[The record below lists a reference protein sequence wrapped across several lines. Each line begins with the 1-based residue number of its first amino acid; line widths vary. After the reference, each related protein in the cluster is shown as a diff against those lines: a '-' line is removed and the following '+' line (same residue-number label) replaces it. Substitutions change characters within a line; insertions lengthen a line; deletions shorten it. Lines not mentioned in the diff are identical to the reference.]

1 MMPTRVTQFL
11 RIGATL
17 AFVAAAIALSWAMW
31 REYMGTPWTR
41 DGVVRSYVV
50 TMAPQVPGQIV
61 DVAAR
66 DNQFVRK
73 GDVLVSIDPTNYR
86 IAVELAEAAVKQAE
100 VNAQNANIQSDRRA
114 RLSAEAVSKEEQQT
128 FATRALANQAQY
140 QQAIANLNQARVN
153 LERTQIRSPVDG
165 WVTNLLVQLGDYA
178 NTGVNVVSVVDAH
191 SFWVDAYFEEPQLA
205 RIREGAPVR
214 MKLMGYDELM
224 LGHVE
229 SVARGI
235 NVANARPDQLGL
247 AIVNPIFTWV
257 RLAQRVPVRVR
268 ISQVPAGVRLVAG
281 LTVTV
286 EVGETPPDRNR
297 RHELPGVP

>member
-1 MMPTRVTQFL
+1 MMPTRFTQL
-11 RIGATL
+11 VRIGATL
-17 AFVAAAIALSWAMW
+17 VVVAVAAGLSWAMW

-50 TMAPQVPGQIV
+50 TMAPQVAGQIV
-61 DVAAR
+61 NVAAR
-66 DNQFVRK
+66 DNQFVHK
-73 GDVLVSIDPTNYR
+73 GDVLVTIDPTNYR

-100 VNAQNANIQSDRRA
+100 VNAQNANTQSDRRA

-128 FATRALANQAQY
+128 NL
-140 QQAIANLNQARVN
+140 QQAKIN

-178 NTGVNVVSVVDAH
+178 TTGVNVVSVVDAN

-205 RIREGAPVR
+205 RIRDGAPVR
-214 MKLMGYDELM
+214 MQLMGYDKLM
-224 LGHVE
+224 LGEVE

-235 NVANARPDQLGL
+235 NVANAKPDQLGL

-257 RLAQRVPVRVR
+257 RLAQRVPVRIR
-268 ISQVPAGVRLVAG
+268 ISHVPQGVRLVAG

-286 EVGETPPDRNR
+286 EVESAPPDRDQR
-297 RHELPGVP
+297 DGSK

>member
-1 MMPTRVTQFL
+1 MMPARFTQFV
-11 RIGATL
+11 RIAVTL
-17 AFVAAAIALSWAMW
+17 VVVAVAVGLSWAMW

-61 DVAAR
+61 AVAAR
-66 DNQFVRK
+66 DNQFVHK
-73 GDVLVSIDPTNYR
+73 GDVLVTIDPTNYR

-100 VNAQNANIQSDRRA
+100 VMAQNANVQSDRRA

-140 QQAIANLNQARVN
+140 QQAVASHQQAQVN

-178 NTGVNVVSVVDAH
+178 NTGVNVLSVVDAN

-214 MKLMGYDELM
+214 MKLMGYDEPM
-224 LGHVE
+224 LGEVE

-268 ISQVPAGVRLVAG
+268 ISRVPQGVRLVAG

-286 EVGETPPDRNR
+286 EVESTPPGHDRR
-297 RHELPGVP
+297 D

>member
-1 MMPTRVTQFL
+1 MMPTRFTQL
-11 RIGATL
+11 VRIGATL
-17 AFVAAAIALSWAMW
+17 VVVAVAAGLSWAMW

-50 TMAPQVPGQIV
+50 TMAPQVAGQIV
-61 DVAAR
+61 NVAAR
-66 DNQFVRK
+66 DNQFVHK
-73 GDVLVSIDPTNYR
+73 GDVLVTIDPTNYR

-100 VNAQNANIQSDRRA
+100 VNAQNANTQSDRRA

-140 QQAIANLNQARVN
+140 QQAIANLQQAKIN

-178 NTGVNVVSVVDAH
+178 TTGVNVVSVVDAN

-205 RIREGAPVR
+205 RIRDGAPVR
-214 MKLMGYDELM
+214 MQLMGYDKLM
-224 LGHVE
+224 LGEVE

-235 NVANARPDQLGL
+235 NVANAKPDQLGL

-257 RLAQRVPVRVR
+257 RLAQRVPVRIR
-268 ISQVPAGVRLVAG
+268 ISHVPQGVRLVAG

-286 EVGETPPDRNR
+286 EVESAPPDRDQR
-297 RHELPGVP
+297 DGSK

>member
-1 MMPTRVTQFL
+1 MMSARLTQL
-11 RIGATL
+11 VRIAVTL
-17 AFVAAAIALSWAMW
+17 AVVAVAVGLTWAMW

-61 DVAAR
+61 AVAAR
-66 DNQFVRK
+66 DNQFVHK
-73 GDVLVSIDPTNYR
+73 GDVLVTIDPTNYR
-86 IAVELAEAAVKQAE
+86 IAMELAEAAVKQAE
-100 VNAQNANIQSDRRA
+100 VMAQNANVQSDRRA

-140 QQAIANLNQARVN
+140 QQAVASHQQAQVN

-178 NTGVNVVSVVDAH
+178 NTGVNVLSVVDAN

-214 MKLMGYDELM
+214 MRLMGYDELM
-224 LGHVE
+224 LGEVE

-268 ISQVPAGVRLVAG
+268 ISHVPQGVRLVAG

-286 EVGETPPDRNR
+286 EVESTPPGHDRR
-297 RHELPGVP
+297 D

>member
-1 MMPTRVTQFL
+1 MMPARFTQLVRIAVTL
-11 RIGATL
+11 VV
-17 AFVAAAIALSWAMW
+17 VAVAVGLSWAMW

-61 DVAAR
+61 AVAAW
-66 DNQFVRK
+66 DNQFVHK
-73 GDVLVSIDPTNYR
+73 GDVLVTIDPTNYR

-100 VNAQNANIQSDRRA
+100 VMAQNANVQSDRRA

-140 QQAIANLNQARVN
+140 QQAVASHQQAQVN

-178 NTGVNVVSVVDAH
+178 NTGVNVLSVVDAN

-224 LGHVE
+224 LGEVE

-268 ISQVPAGVRLVAG
+268 ISHVPQGVRLVAG

-286 EVGETPPDRNR
+286 EVESPPAGHDRR
-297 RHELPGVP
+297 D

>member
-1 MMPTRVTQFL
+1 MSARVAHL
-11 RIGATL
+11 VRIAVTL
-17 AFVAAAIALSWAMW
+17 VVVAVAVGLSWAMW

-50 TMAPQVPGQIV
+50 TMAPQVPGEIV
-61 DVAAR
+61 SVAAR

-73 GDVLVSIDPTNYR
+73 GDVLVTIDPTNYR

-100 VNAQNANIQSDRRA
+100 VNAQNANVQSDRRA
-114 RLSAEAVSKEEQQT
+114 RLSAEAVSKEEQQN

-140 QQAIANLNQARVN
+140 QQAVANRQQAKVN
-153 LERTQIRSPVDG
+153 LARTQIRSPVDG

-178 NTGVNVVSVVDAH
+178 NTGVNVLSVVDGN

-224 LGHVE
+224 LGEVE

-235 NVANARPDQLGL
+235 NVGNARPDQLGL

-268 ISQVPAGVRLVAG
+268 LSHVPEGVRLVAG

-286 EVGETPPDRNR
+286 EVGEVPPDRHQR
-297 RHELPGVP
+297 P

>member
-1 MMPTRVTQFL
+1 MMPARFTQFV
-11 RIGATL
+11 RIAVTL
-17 AFVAAAIALSWAMW
+17 VVVAVAVGLSWAMW

-61 DVAAR
+61 AVAAR
-66 DNQFVRK
+66 DNQFVHK
-73 GDVLVSIDPTNYR
+73 GDVLVTIDPTNYR

-100 VNAQNANIQSDRRA
+100 VMAQNANVQSDRRA

-140 QQAIANLNQARVN
+140 QQAVASHQQAQVN

-178 NTGVNVVSVVDAH
+178 NTGVNVLSVVDAN

-214 MKLMGYDELM
+214 MKLMGYDEPM
-224 LGHVE
+224 LGEVE

-268 ISQVPAGVRLVAG
+268 ISRVPQGVRLVAG

-286 EVGETPPDRNR
+286 EVESAPPGHDRR
-297 RHELPGVP
+297 D

>member
-1 MMPTRVTQFL
+1 MMPARFTQLVRIAVTL
-11 RIGATL
+11 VV
-17 AFVAAAIALSWAMW
+17 VAVAVGLSWAMW

-61 DVAAR
+61 AVAAR
-66 DNQFVRK
+66 DNQFVHK
-73 GDVLVSIDPTNYR
+73 GDVLVTIDPTNYR
-86 IAVELAEAAVKQAE
+86 IAMELAEAAVKQAE
-100 VNAQNANIQSDRRA
+100 VMAQNANVQSDRRA

-140 QQAIANLNQARVN
+140 QQAVASHQQAQVN

-178 NTGVNVVSVVDAH
+178 NTGVNVLSVVDAN

-224 LGHVE
+224 LGEVE

-268 ISQVPAGVRLVAG
+268 ISRVPQGVRLVAG

-286 EVGETPPDRNR
+286 EVESTPAGHDRR
-297 RHELPGVP
+297 D

>member
-1 MMPTRVTQFL
+1 MMPARFTQLVRIAVTL
-11 RIGATL
+11 VV
-17 AFVAAAIALSWAMW
+17 VAVAVALSWAMW

-50 TMAPQVPGQIV
+50 TMAPQVAGQIV
-61 DVAAR
+61 GVAAR
-66 DNQFVRK
+66 DNQFVHK
-73 GDVLVSIDPTNYR
+73 GDVLVTIDPTNYR

-100 VNAQNANIQSDRRA
+100 VNAQNANVQSDRRA

-140 QQAIANLNQARVN
+140 QQAVANRQQAKVN

-178 NTGVNVVSVVDAH
+178 NTGVNILSVVDAN
-191 SFWVDAYFEEPQLA
+191 SFWVDAYFEEPQLS

-214 MKLMGYDELM
+214 MKLMGYDQLM
-224 LGHVE
+224 LGEVE

-247 AIVNPIFTWV
+247 AMVNPIFTWV

-268 ISQVPAGVRLVAG
+268 ISRIPEGIRLVAG

-286 EVGETPPDRNR
+286 EVGEVPPGRDRR
-297 RHELPGVP
+297 P

>member
-1 MMPTRVTQFL
+1 MMSARVAHL
-11 RIGATL
+11 VRIAVTL
-17 AFVAAAIALSWAMW
+17 VVVAVAVGLSWAMW

-50 TMAPQVPGQIV
+50 TMAPQVPGEIV
-61 DVAAR
+61 SVAAR

-73 GDVLVSIDPTNYR
+73 GDVLVTIDPTNYR

-100 VNAQNANIQSDRRA
+100 VNAQNANVQSDRRA
-114 RLSAEAVSKEEQQT
+114 RLSAEAVSKEEQQN

-140 QQAIANLNQARVN
+140 QQAVANRQQAKVN
-153 LERTQIRSPVDG
+153 LARTQIRSPVDG

-178 NTGVNVVSVVDAH
+178 NTGVNVLSVVDGN

-224 LGHVE
+224 LGEVE

-235 NVANARPDQLGL
+235 NVGNARPDQLGL

-268 ISQVPAGVRLVAG
+268 LSHVPEGVRLVAG

-286 EVGETPPDRNR
+286 EVGEVPPDRHQR
-297 RHELPGVP
+297 P

>member
-1 MMPTRVTQFL
+1 MSARVTHL
-11 RIGATL
+11 VRIAVTL
-17 AFVAAAIALSWAMW
+17 VVVAVALGLSWAMW

-61 DVAAR
+61 SVAAR

-73 GDVLVSIDPTNYR
+73 GDVLVTIDPTNYR

-100 VNAQNANIQSDRRA
+100 VNAQNANVQSDRRA
-114 RLSAEAVSKEEQQT
+114 RLSAEAVSKEEQQN

-140 QQAIANLNQARVN
+140 QQAVANRQQATVN
-153 LERTQIRSPVDG
+153 LARTQIRSPVDG

-178 NTGVNVVSVVDAH
+178 NTGVNVLSVVDGN

-224 LGHVE
+224 LGEVE

-235 NVANARPDQLGL
+235 NVGNARPDQLGL

-268 ISQVPAGVRLVAG
+268 LSHVPEGVRLVAG

-286 EVGETPPDRNR
+286 EVGEVPPDRHQR
-297 RHELPGVP
+297 P

>member
-1 MMPTRVTQFL
+1 MMPTLVTQLL
-11 RIGATL
+11 RIAFTL
-17 AFVAAAIALSWAMW
+17 VAVTAAVALSWTMW
-31 REYMGTPWTR
+31 QEYMGTPWTR
-41 DGVVRSYVV
+41 DGIVRSYVV

-61 DVAAR
+61 DVGAR
-66 DNQFVRK
+66 DNQFVHK
-73 GDVLVSIDPTNYR
+73 GDVLVTIDPTNYR

-114 RLSAEAVSKEEQQT
+114 RLSAEAVSKEEQQN

-140 QQAIANLNQARVN
+140 QQAIASLHQAKVN

-165 WVTNLLVQLGDYA
+165 WVTNLLIQLGDYA
-178 NTGVNVVSVVDAH
+178 NTGINVVSIVDAN

-214 MKLMGYDELM
+214 MKLMGHDELM
-224 LGHVE
+224 LGQVE

-235 NVANARPDQLGL
+235 NVPNARPDQLGL

-257 RLAQRVPVRVR
+257 RLAQRVPVRIR
-268 ISQVPAGVRLVAG
+268 LLKVPAGARLVAG

-286 EVGETPPDRNR
+286 EVGETPPDRDR
-297 RHELPGVP
+297 RYVLPGAP

>member
-1 MMPTRVTQFL
+1 MSARVTHL
-11 RIGATL
+11 VRIAVTL
-17 AFVAAAIALSWAMW
+17 VVVAVALGLSWAMW
-31 REYMGTPWTR
+31 QEYMGTPWTR

-61 DVAAR
+61 SVAAR

-73 GDVLVSIDPTNYR
+73 GDVLVTIDPTNYR

-100 VNAQNANIQSDRRA
+100 VNAQNANVQSDRRA
-114 RLSAEAVSKEEQQT
+114 RLSAEAVSKEEQQN

-140 QQAIANLNQARVN
+140 QQAVANRQQATVN
-153 LERTQIRSPVDG
+153 LARTQIRSPVDG
-165 WVTNLLVQLGDYA
+165 WVTNLLVQRGDYA
-178 NTGVNVVSVVDAH
+178 NTGVNVLSVVDAN

-224 LGHVE
+224 LGEVE

-235 NVANARPDQLGL
+235 NVGNARPDQLGL

-268 ISQVPAGVRLVAG
+268 LLHVPEGVRLVGG

-286 EVGETPPDRNR
+286 EVGEVPPDRHQR
-297 RHELPGVP
+297 P

>member
-1 MMPTRVTQFL
+1 MMPARFTQLVRIAVTL
-11 RIGATL
+11 VV
-17 AFVAAAIALSWAMW
+17 VAVAVGLSWAMW

-61 DVAAR
+61 AVAAR
-66 DNQFVRK
+66 DNQFVHK
-73 GDVLVSIDPTNYR
+73 GDVLVTIDPTNYR

-100 VNAQNANIQSDRRA
+100 VMAQNANVQSDRRA

-140 QQAIANLNQARVN
+140 QQAVASHQQAQVN

-178 NTGVNVVSVVDAH
+178 NTGVNVLSVVDAN

-224 LGHVE
+224 LGGVE

-268 ISQVPAGVRLVAG
+268 ISHVPQGVRLVAG

-286 EVGETPPDRNR
+286 EVESTPAGHDRR
-297 RHELPGVP
+297 D

>member
-1 MMPTRVTQFL
+1 MMPTRFTQL
-11 RIGATL
+11 VRIGATL
-17 AFVAAAIALSWAMW
+17 VVVAVAAALSWAMW

-50 TMAPQVPGQIV
+50 TMAPQVAGQIV
-61 DVAAR
+61 NVAAR
-66 DNQFVRK
+66 DNQFVHK
-73 GDVLVSIDPTNYR
+73 GDVLVTIDPTNYR

-100 VNAQNANIQSDRRA
+100 VNAQNANTQSDRRA

-140 QQAIANLNQARVN
+140 QQAIANLQQAKIN

-178 NTGVNVVSVVDAH
+178 TTGVNVVSVVDAN

-205 RIREGAPVR
+205 RIREGAPAR
-214 MKLMGYDELM
+214 MQLMGYDKLM
-224 LGHVE
+224 LGEVE

-235 NVANARPDQLGL
+235 NVANAKPDQLGL

-257 RLAQRVPVRVR
+257 RLAQRVPVRIR
-268 ISQVPAGVRLVAG
+268 ISHVPQGVLLVAG
-281 LTVTV
+281 ITVTV
-286 EVGETPPDRNR
+286 EVESSSPDGAR
-297 RHELPGVP
+297 RDQSGGSK

>member
-1 MMPTRVTQFL
+1 MSARVTHL
-11 RIGATL
+11 VRIAVTL
-17 AFVAAAIALSWAMW
+17 VVVAVALGLSWAMW

-61 DVAAR
+61 SVAAR

-73 GDVLVSIDPTNYR
+73 GDVLVTIDPTNYR

-100 VNAQNANIQSDRRA
+100 VNAQNANVQSDRRA
-114 RLSAEAVSKEEQQT
+114 RLSAEAVSKEEQQN

-140 QQAIANLNQARVN
+140 QQAVANRQQATVN
-153 LERTQIRSPVDG
+153 LARTQIRSPVDG

-178 NTGVNVVSVVDAH
+178 NTGVNVLSVVDAN

-224 LGHVE
+224 LGEVE

-235 NVANARPDQLGL
+235 NVGNARPDQLGL

-268 ISQVPAGVRLVAG
+268 LSHVPEGVRLVAG

-286 EVGETPPDRNR
+286 EVGEVPPDRHQR
-297 RHELPGVP
+297 P

>member
-1 MMPTRVTQFL
+1 MQTRVTQLL
-11 RIGATL
+11 RIGVTL
-17 AFVAAAIALSWAMW
+17 VVAAAAIGLSWAMW

-50 TMAPQVPGQIV
+50 TMAPQVAGQIV
-61 DVAAR
+61 GVGAR

-73 GDVLVSIDPTNYR
+73 GDVLVTIDPTNYR

-100 VNAQNANIQSDRRA
+100 VTAQNANVQSDRRA

-140 QQAIANLNQARVN
+140 QQAIASLHQAKIN

-165 WVTNLLVQLGDYA
+165 WMTNLLVQLGDYA
-178 NTGVNVVSVVDAH
+178 NTGVNVVSVVDAN

-205 RIREGAPVR
+205 RIREGAAVR
-214 MKLMGYDELM
+214 MKLMGYDDLM
-224 LGHVE
+224 LGEVE

-268 ISQVPAGVRLVAG
+268 ISHVPEGVRLVAG

-286 EVGETPPDRNR
+286 EVEQA
-297 RHELPGVP
+297 LPSRAQRP

>member
-1 MMPTRVTQFL
+1 MMPTRFTQL
-11 RIGATL
+11 VRIGATL
-17 AFVAAAIALSWAMW
+17 AVVAVAAGLSWAMW

-50 TMAPQVPGQIV
+50 TMAPQVAGQIV
-61 DVAAR
+61 NVAAR
-66 DNQFVRK
+66 DNQFVHK
-73 GDVLVSIDPTNYR
+73 GDVLVTIDPTNYR

-100 VNAQNANIQSDRRA
+100 VNAQNANTQSDRRA

-140 QQAIANLNQARVN
+140 QQAIANLQQAKI
-153 LERTQIRSPVDG
+153 ERTQIRSPVDG

-178 NTGVNVVSVVDAH
+178 TTGVNVVSVVDAN

-205 RIREGAPVR
+205 RIRDGAPVR
-214 MKLMGYDELM
+214 MQLMGYDKLM
-224 LGHVE
+224 LGEVE

-235 NVANARPDQLGL
+235 NVANAKPDQLGL

-257 RLAQRVPVRVR
+257 RLAQRVPVRIR
-268 ISQVPAGVRLVAG
+268 ISHVPQGVRLVAG

-286 EVGETPPDRNR
+286 EVESAPPDRDQR
-297 RHELPGVP
+297 DGSK

>member
-1 MMPTRVTQFL
+1 MMPARSTQFL
-11 RIGATL
+11 RIGATFVV
-17 AFVAAAIALSWAMW
+17 AAVAAALTWAMW
-31 REYMGTPWTR
+31 GEYMGTPWTR

-50 TMAPQVPGQIV
+50 TIAPQVAGQIV

-66 DNQFVRK
+66 DNQFVHK
-73 GDVLVSIDPTNYR
+73 GDVLITVDPTNYR

-100 VNAQNANIQSDRRA
+100 VNAQNASIQSDRRA

-140 QQAIANLNQARVN
+140 QQAVASLQQAKIN

-165 WVTNLLVQLGDYA
+165 WVTNLLVQRGDYA
-178 NTGVNVVSVVDAH
+178 TTGVNVASVVDAT

-214 MKLMGYDELM
+214 MQLMGYDKIL
-224 LGHVE
+224 LGEVE

-235 NVANARPDQLGL
+235 NVANAKPDQLGL

-268 ISQVPAGVRLVAG
+268 LATVPEGVRLVAG

-286 EVGETPPDRNR
+286 EVESSPRDFDR
-297 RHELPGVP
+297 RHASAGSN

>member
-1 MMPTRVTQFL
+1 MMSARVTHL
-11 RIGATL
+11 VRIAVTL
-17 AFVAAAIALSWAMW
+17 VVVAVALGLSWAMW

-61 DVAAR
+61 SVAAR

-73 GDVLVSIDPTNYR
+73 GDVLVTIDPTNYR

-100 VNAQNANIQSDRRA
+100 VNAQNANVQSDRRA
-114 RLSAEAVSKEEQQT
+114 RLSAEAVSKEEQQN

-140 QQAIANLNQARVN
+140 QQAVANRQQATVN
-153 LERTQIRSPVDG
+153 LARTQIRSPVDG

-178 NTGVNVVSVVDAH
+178 NTGVNVLSVVDAN

-224 LGHVE
+224 LGEVE

-235 NVANARPDQLGL
+235 NVGNARPDQLGL

-268 ISQVPAGVRLVAG
+268 LSHVPEGVRLVAG

-286 EVGETPPDRNR
+286 EVGEVPPDRHQR
-297 RHELPGVP
+297 P

>member
-1 MMPTRVTQFL
+1 MSARVAHL
-11 RIGATL
+11 VRIAVTL
-17 AFVAAAIALSWAMW
+17 VVVAVAVGLSWAMW

-50 TMAPQVPGQIV
+50 TMAPQVPGEIV
-61 DVAAR
+61 SVAAR

-73 GDVLVSIDPTNYR
+73 GDVLVTIDPTNYR

-100 VNAQNANIQSDRRA
+100 VNAQNANVQSDRRA
-114 RLSAEAVSKEEQQT
+114 RLSAEAVSKDEQQN

-140 QQAIANLNQARVN
+140 QQAVANRQQAKVN
-153 LERTQIRSPVDG
+153 LARTQIRSPVDG

-178 NTGVNVVSVVDAH
+178 NTGVNVLSVVDAN

-224 LGHVE
+224 LGEVE

-235 NVANARPDQLGL
+235 NVGNARPDQLGL

-268 ISQVPAGVRLVAG
+268 LSHVPEGVRLVAG

-286 EVGETPPDRNR
+286 EVGEVPPDRHQR
-297 RHELPGVP
+297 P

>member
-1 MMPTRVTQFL
+1 MMPTRFTQL
-11 RIGATL
+11 VRIGATL
-17 AFVAAAIALSWAMW
+17 AVVAVAAGLSWAMW

-50 TMAPQVPGQIV
+50 TMAPQVAGQIV
-61 DVAAR
+61 NVAAR
-66 DNQFVRK
+66 DNQFVHK
-73 GDVLVSIDPTNYR
+73 GDVLVTIDPTNYR

-100 VNAQNANIQSDRRA
+100 VNAQNANTQSDRRA

-140 QQAIANLNQARVN
+140 QQAIANLQQAKIN

-178 NTGVNVVSVVDAH
+178 TTGVNVVSVVDAN

-205 RIREGAPVR
+205 RIRDGAPVR
-214 MKLMGYDELM
+214 MQLMGYDKLM
-224 LGHVE
+224 LGEVE

-235 NVANARPDQLGL
+235 NVANAKPDQLGL

-257 RLAQRVPVRVR
+257 RLAQRVPVRIR
-268 ISQVPAGVRLVAG
+268 ISHVPQGVRLVAG

-286 EVGETPPDRNR
+286 EVESAPPDRDQR
-297 RHELPGVP
+297 DGSK

>member
-1 MMPTRVTQFL
+1 
-11 RIGATL
+11 
-17 AFVAAAIALSWAMW
+17 
-31 REYMGTPWTR
+31 MGTPWTR

-50 TMAPQVPGQIV
+50 TMAPQVAGQIV
-61 DVAAR
+61 NVAAR
-66 DNQFVRK
+66 DNQFVHK
-73 GDVLVSIDPTNYR
+73 GDVLVTIDPTNYR

-100 VNAQNANIQSDRRA
+100 VNAQNANTQSDRRA

-140 QQAIANLNQARVN
+140 QQAIANLQQAKIN

-178 NTGVNVVSVVDAH
+178 TTGVNVVSVVDAN

-214 MKLMGYDELM
+214 MQLMGYDKLM
-224 LGHVE
+224 LGEVE
-229 SVARGI
+229 SIARGI
-235 NVANARPDQLGL
+235 NVANAKPDQLGL

-257 RLAQRVPVRVR
+257 RLAQRVPVRIR
-268 ISQVPAGVRLVAG
+268 ISHVPQGVLLVAG
-281 LTVTV
+281 LTATV
-286 EVGETPPDRNR
+286 EVGSTPPGRDQS
-297 RHELPGVP
+297 GGSK

>member
-1 MMPTRVTQFL
+1 MSARVTHL
-11 RIGATL
+11 VRIAVTL
-17 AFVAAAIALSWAMW
+17 VVVAVALGLSWAMW
-31 REYMGTPWTR
+31 QEYMGTPWTR

-61 DVAAR
+61 SVAAR

-73 GDVLVSIDPTNYR
+73 GDVLVTIDPTNYR

-100 VNAQNANIQSDRRA
+100 VNAQNANVQSDRRA
-114 RLSAEAVSKEEQQT
+114 RLSAEAVSKEEQQN

-140 QQAIANLNQARVN
+140 QQAVANRQQATVN
-153 LERTQIRSPVDG
+153 LARTQIRSPVDG

-178 NTGVNVVSVVDAH
+178 NTGVNVLSVVDAN
-191 SFWVDAYFEEPQLA
+191 SFWVDAYFEEPQLS

-214 MKLMGYDELM
+214 MKLMGYDELL
-224 LGHVE
+224 LGEVE

-268 ISQVPAGVRLVAG
+268 ISHVPEGVRLVAG

-286 EVGETPPDRNR
+286 EVSEVPPGHDRR
-297 RHELPGVP
+297 P

>member
-1 MMPTRVTQFL
+1 MSARVTHL
-11 RIGATL
+11 VRIAVTL
-17 AFVAAAIALSWAMW
+17 VVVAVALGLSWAMW
-31 REYMGTPWTR
+31 QEYMGTPWTR

-61 DVAAR
+61 SVAAR

-73 GDVLVSIDPTNYR
+73 GDVLVTIDPTNYR

-100 VNAQNANIQSDRRA
+100 VNAQNANVQSDRRA
-114 RLSAEAVSKEEQQT
+114 RLSAEAVSKEEQQN

-140 QQAIANLNQARVN
+140 QQAVANRQQATVN
-153 LERTQIRSPVDG
+153 LARTQIRSPVDG

-178 NTGVNVVSVVDAH
+178 NTGVNVLSVVDAN

-224 LGHVE
+224 LGEVE

-235 NVANARPDQLGL
+235 NVGNARPDQLGL

-268 ISQVPAGVRLVAG
+268 LSHVPEGVRLVAG

-286 EVGETPPDRNR
+286 EVGEVPPR
-297 RHELPGVP
+297 RHQRS